1 MLVRNHHTYLNSE
14 ELTKYCFICAVSS
27 CIVNFN
33 IRLAH
38 CHFMLSVNFD
48 CTWESN
54 VVHPLHWN
62 ITHLPSFVTSDLL
75 GKHWPLV
82 CVHTQLLKVEET
94 CRKSEEMTKELEERI
109 KSNLEQKSENRN
121 AQIEAMVQKLKEHVS
136 VFASQRFE
144 FSCFN
149 NKLFGESFQS

>member
-1 MLVRNHHTYLNSE
+1 MLNNNHYLTVKNQENILS
-14 ELTKYCFICAVSS
+14 LICAMSS
-27 CIVNFN
+27 CIINFN

-38 CHFMLSVNFD
+38 CHFILSVNCC

-62 ITHLPSFVTSDLL
+62 ITHLPSSVTSDLL

-149 NKLFGESFQS
+149 NKLLGESFWS